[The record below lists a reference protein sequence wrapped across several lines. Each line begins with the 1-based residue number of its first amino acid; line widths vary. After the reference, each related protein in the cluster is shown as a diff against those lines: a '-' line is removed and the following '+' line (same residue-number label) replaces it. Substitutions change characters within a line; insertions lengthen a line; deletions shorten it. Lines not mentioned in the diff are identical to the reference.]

1 MLELPSGLPV
11 RFVLPNAPERPIT
24 LNGGMVMRGWY
35 DLTGLEVVKQ
45 EDRAGLNEASQIVE
59 KLVERECERGI
70 PRSRIIVGG
79 FSQGGAVALH
89 YGLRCEQALAGIVG
103 LSTYLPLSETLSAEK
118 SSAAIQTPIFLAHG
132 IFDPVLVLALGEAS
146 RQVLQENACT
156 VEWRTYQMPH
166 TVVPEELK
174 DLSAWLLAKNMACRS
189 KTLDCVLFDQVF
201 LAQFKLFERLMNL
214 RHVRIDFQS
223 SAEDVYCGTKLMLSE
238 EDES

>member
-1 MLELPSGLPV
+1 MNMNINKPLELETGAAPVFSVIWLHGLGADCQDFKDLPDMLELPSGLPV

-174 DLSAWLLAKNMACRS
+174 DLSAWLLAKIWPAE
-189 KTLDCVLFDQVF
+189 V
-201 LAQFKLFERLMNL
+201 KL
-214 RHVRIDFQS
+214 
-223 SAEDVYCGTKLMLSE
+223 
-238 EDES
+238 